1 MSSIIRHPSSYRMPA
16 EWEQQAAIWLAW
28 PHNKEDWP
36 DKFEPIPWV
45 YAEIIRHIARSQMVR
60 LVVQNDKEQ
69 KRATDVLERAGVNM
83 KHIKWYVIPTD
94 RIWLRDSGPIFVK
107 PVDGGRRTADKKK
120 QSPSSVIRHPS
131 SVMLDWRFNAWAK
144 YPNHKKDDLVPEKI
158 FEYFRHRPNRHGDSR
173 AIQLDS
179 PRILYKQNS
188 GNDVAI
194 IQPMHKGKRVV
205 LEGGSID
212 VNGKGTL
219 ITTEECLLSNI
230 QCRNPGFTRD
240 DYAEVF
246 ARYLGISQIIW
257 LGNGIVGDDTH
268 GHVDDITRFVKADT
282 IVTVV
287 ERDKRDDNFGLL
299 QDNVK
304 RLKKARDAKGKAFNI
319 IELPMPRPVVFEGQ
333 RLPASYANFLICNE
347 VVLVPTFNDP
357 MDRIALNILAECFPK
372 REVVGIHAVDLVWG
386 LGTIH
391 CMSQQEPA

>member
-1 MSSIIRHPSSYRMPA
+1 MKREFLMPA
-16 EWEQQAAIWLAW
+16 EWEKQAAIWLAW

-45 YAEIIRHIARSQMVR
+45 YAEIIRHIARTQLVR
-60 LVVQNDKEQ
+60 LVVQNDKEK
-69 KRATDVLERAGVNM
+69 KRATEVLERAGVNL
-83 KHIKWYVIPTD
+83 KKVEWYVIPTD
-94 RIWLRDSGPIFVK
+94 RIWLRDSGPIFV
-107 PVDGGRRTADKKK
+107 RDKKK
-120 QSPSSVIRHPS
+120 NKA
-131 SVMLDWRFNAWAK
+131 MLDWRFNAWAK

-158 FEYFRHRPNRHGDSR
+158 FEYFRHRPNRDSDSR

-179 PRILYKQNS
+179 PGMLQKQHS

-194 IQPMHKGKRVV
+194 IRPMHKGKRVV

-219 ITTEECLLSNI
+219 ITTEECLLSKI

-246 ARYLGISQIIW
+246 ATYLGIDQILW

-287 ERDKRDDNFGLL
+287 EKDKRDDNYSLL
-299 QDNVK
+299 QDNLK

-319 IELPMPRPVVFEGQ
+319 VELPMPKPVVFEGQ
-333 RLPASYANFLICNE
+333 RLPASYANFLICND

-357 MDRIALNILAECFPK
+357 MDRIALNILAECFK
-372 REVVGIHAVDLVWG
+372 GREVVGIHAVDLVWG